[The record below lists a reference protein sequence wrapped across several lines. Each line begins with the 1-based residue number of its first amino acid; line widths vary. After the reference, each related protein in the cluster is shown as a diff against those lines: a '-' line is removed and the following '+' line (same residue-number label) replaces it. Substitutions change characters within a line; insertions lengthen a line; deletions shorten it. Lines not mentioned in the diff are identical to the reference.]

1 MSETNG
7 MESLDKLVAQI
18 QASAKYADVSAE
30 LIGHIGA
37 AELAK
42 RTSLGEAVKATKN
55 KLHQVGGM
63 YLAERAPYDRWLE
76 ELRQA
81 QTSEVS
87 VPSAS
92 LPGSSKT
99 PEVLRRIM
107 RHHASTRER
116 LPILDR
122 FYATILGDL
131 APVHSVLD
139 VACGLNPLA
148 IPWMPLAPSAT
159 YHAVDIY
166 EDMMRFLDAA
176 FGALGVQGKAE
187 TRDVLRDCP
196 THQVDV
202 ALVLKAIP
210 CLEQID
216 KAAGRRLMDTI
227 RARCVVVSFPTRTVG
242 GRNVGMSASYEA
254 HFNDIIATKTWC
266 VERFE
271 FEGELV
277 FRVTT

>member
-1 MSETNG
+1 MSKAVAEDWLET
-7 MESLDKLVAQI
+7 LVAKVR
-18 QASAKYADVSAE
+18 AGAKYGAVSTA
-30 LIGHIGA
+30 LIRHIGA

-42 RTSLGEAVKATKN
+42 RSSLNEAIKATKN

-63 YLAERAPYDRWLE
+63 YLAERAPYDRWLD
-76 ELRQA
+76 ELKR
-81 QTSEVS
+81 TSEVS
-87 VPSAS
+87 ETLA
-92 LPGSSKT
+92 
-99 PEVLRRIM
+99 VLGRIM

-131 APVHSVLD
+131 PPIRSVLD

-148 IPWMPLAPSAT
+148 VPWMPLAPDAT

-166 EDMMRFLDAA
+166 EDMMRFLDGA
-176 FGALGVQGKAE
+176 FDVLGVRGQAE
-187 TRDVLRDCP
+187 TRDVLHDCP
-196 THQVDV
+196 TDEVDV

-210 CLEQID
+210 CLEQLD

-227 RARCVVVSFPTRTVG
+227 RARHIVVSFPTRTVG
-242 GRNVGMSASYEA
+242 GRNVGMRANYEA
-254 HFNDIIATKTWC
+254 HFDDIIADKPWRI
-266 VERFE
+266 ERFE
-271 FEGELV
+271 FESELV